1 MYKWSCSIFTHSKK
15 LCIILSKRKNLWYS
29 LSCSFYGNLL
39 RHKNCLNFS
48 LSWRFYGHQLN
59 LFSFFIQYC
68 QAQLMTQRTASAVG
82 WVFMK
87 IKDVCSYESSQ
98 NMFRILPYPWWES
111 NRKQEVKK
119 SKKKIPEFNLAID
132 LDSPSY
138 HLLC

>member
-1 MYKWSCSIFTHSKK
+1 
-15 LCIILSKRKNLWYS
+15 
-29 LSCSFYGNLL
+29 
-39 RHKNCLNFS
+39 
-48 LSWRFYGHQLN
+48 
-59 LFSFFIQYC
+59 
-68 QAQLMTQRTASAVG
+68 MTQRTASAVG

-111 NRKQEVKK
+111 NRKQEVKN

-138 HLLC
+138 H